1 MSNTDNGLQASL
13 YFYFYLLSTA
23 DSIIEPPRI
32 PVLESLHYAI
42 FIIKMHPG
50 NGKPTLRA
58 F

>member
-23 DSIIEPPRI
+23 DSIIETCI
-32 PVLESLHYAI
+32 QILESLHYAI